1 LASELNWNATM
12 TKVHVL
18 ASGSV
23 AVALLLSATLFA
35 NPPSQTPEP
44 TRPSGPHGSY
54 LFTTY
59 CAVCH
64 GTSARGDGPLADS
77 MRKRPANLTEI
88 AKRNNGVFPTE
99 MVHQI
104 IDGRR
109 PVRGHGGPDMPVWGD
124 GFLRSQE
131 AGDEKTVKERID
143 AIVSYLES
151 IQLRST
157 Q

>member
-1 LASELNWNATM
+1 
-12 TKVHVL
+12 
-18 ASGSV
+18 
-23 AVALLLSATLFA
+23 
-35 NPPSQTPEP
+35 
-44 TRPSGPHGSY
+44 
-54 LFTTY
+54 
-59 CAVCH
+59 
-64 GTSARGDGPLADS
+64 
-77 MRKRPANLTEI
+77 MRRRPANLTEI

-124 GFLRSQE
+124 SFRRSQE
-131 AGDEKTVKERID
+131 GGDEKTVGERIS
-143 AIVSYLES
+143 AIVNYLES